1 MKHLRPRQ
9 TRFANLTLIA
19 SLNLAKESDAI
30 RLIEAIGED
39 DDLGYPSAATTEQA
53 DQSWTVDVYF
63 EDAPDEV
70 ALARVVAD
78 ALGPDAG
85 AFTVAEL
92 PDEDWVAKSLEGLK
106 PVRAGRFLVHGSHD
120 RDKIQ
125 PGDIAIEIEAGEAFG
140 TGHHGTTAGC
150 LEEIDRL
157 GKIHDYKSILDLG
170 TGTGVLAIAIA
181 KAWEKPVLA
190 TDIDPIATRVTAEN
204 AALNGVGDKI
214 EAATAEGFGN
224 PVMAAS
230 APFDLVVANILAGP
244 LIALAPEIVQ
254 HLAPQA
260 TVVLSGLL
268 VAQGPGVTAAYE
280 AEGMKL
286 VRQGEQEGWLT
297 LTLER

>member
-1 MKHLRPRQ
+1 M
-9 TRFANLTLIA
+9 TLIA

-30 RLIEAIGED
+30 RLIEAIGGD
-39 DDLGYPSAATTEQA
+39 DALGYPSAATTEQT
-53 DQSWTVDVYF
+53 DQSWIVDVYF
-63 EDAPDEV
+63 EDAPDEA
-70 ALARVVAD
+70 ALARVLAD
-78 ALGPDAG
+78 VLGADVGPFAVSDL
-85 AFTVAEL
+85 V
-92 PDEDWVAKSLEGLK
+92 DEDWVAKSLEGLK

-157 GKIHDYKSILDLG
+157 GKLHDYKSILDLG

-181 KAWEKPVLA
+181 KAWDKPVLA

-204 AALNGVGDKI
+204 AQLNGVGDKI
-214 EAATAEGFGN
+214 DAATAEGFDN
-224 PVMAAS
+224 PAMVAR

-244 LIALAPEIVQ
+244 LIALAPDVARY
-254 HLAPQA
+254 LAPKA

-268 VAQGPGVTAAYE
+268 VAQGPSVTAAYV
-280 AEGMKL
+280 AEGL
-286 VRQGEQEGWLT
+286 TLARSGEQEGWLT

>member
-1 MKHLRPRQ
+1 M
-9 TRFANLTLIA
+9 TLIA
-19 SLNLAKESDAI
+19 SLNLAQQADAT

-39 DDLGYPSAATTEQA
+39 DALGYPSAAATEQA

-63 EDAPDEV
+63 EEQPDEA
-70 ALARVVAD
+70 ALAEVLAAV
-78 ALGPDAG
+78 LGAEAG
-85 AFTVAEL
+85 AFVVSDL

-125 PGDIAIEIEAGEAFG
+125 PGDIAIEIEAAEAFG

-157 GKIHDYKSILDLG
+157 GQIHDFKSILDLG

-181 KAWEKPVLA
+181 KAWQKPVLA

-204 AALNGVGDKI
+204 AALNGVGKLID
-214 EAATAEGFGN
+214 AATAEGFGN
-224 PVMAAS
+224 PVLADR
-230 APFDLVVANILAGP
+230 APYDLIVANILAGP
-244 LIALAPEIVQ
+244 LIAMSPEVAS
-254 HLAPQA
+254 HLAPKG

-268 VAQGPGVTAAYE
+268 TAQGPSVAAAYE
-280 AEGMKL
+280 AEGLTL
-286 VRQGEQEGWLT
+286 VRTGEQEGWLT

>member
-1 MKHLRPRQ
+1 V
-9 TRFANLTLIA
+9 TLIA

-39 DDLGYPSAATTEQA
+39 DALGFPSAATTEQA

-63 EDAPDEV
+63 EDAPDEA
-70 ALARVVAD
+70 ALARVVED
-78 ALGPDAG
+78 TLGPDAG
-85 AFTVAEL
+85 AFVVADL

-190 TDIDPIATRVTAEN
+190 TDIDPIATRVTTEN
-204 AALNGVGDKI
+204 AKLNGVGDKI
-214 EAATAEGFGN
+214 DAATAEGFGN
-224 PVMAAS
+224 PVMAAR

-280 AEGMKL
+280 AEGLQL

>member
-1 MKHLRPRQ
+1 
-9 TRFANLTLIA
+9 LTLIA
-19 SLNLAKESDAI
+19 SLNLARESDAT

-39 DDLGYPSAATTEQA
+39 EALGFPSAATTEQA

-63 EDAPDEV
+63 EEQPDEA
-70 ALARVVAD
+70 ALARVLAAVLGADAGPFVVAD
-78 ALGPDAG
+78 
-85 AFTVAEL
+85 L

-125 PGDIAIEIEAGEAFG
+125 PGDIAIEIEAAEAFG

-157 GKIHDYKSILDLG
+157 GQLHDYKSILDLG

-181 KAWEKPVLA
+181 KAWQKPVLA

-204 AALNGVGDKI
+204 AALNGVAELID
-214 EAATAEGFGN
+214 AATAEGFGN
-224 PVMAAS
+224 PVLADR
-230 APFDLVVANILAGP
+230 APYDLIVANILAGP
-244 LIALAPEIVQ
+244 LITLAPEVAA
-254 HLAPQA
+254 HLAPKG

-268 VAQGPGVTAAYE
+268 TAQGPSVAAAYE
-280 AEGMKL
+280 AEGLKL
-286 VRQGEQEGWLT
+286 TRTGEQEGWLT